1 MNLSYR
7 FLFLAVVL
15 AAPVAAQ
22 ESFRVELGRDG
33 KTIGDM
39 RPVFLKF
46 ESRPLPAISP
56 AEVARRYQRLF
67 ENSDEPEVRV
77 DALNR
82 LTNIRDRSGQD
93 VGYSP
98 EQEPEIY
105 EEVLGSYESIL
116 ARGSFSGR
124 LDELLYQMAKAHALT
139 GEAGASIQRLKQL
152 VGLYPNSP
160 LVPEARF
167 RIAESAFAN
176 GQFAEAETGY
186 RALLEGEGGEAL
198 KAKARYMLGWS
209 QFKQGEHAWERAAA
223 TFQAVLDG
231 FLPTA
236 ESIRQVPESSVETI
250 DDTLRVLALMASRT
264 RGLATLDQWFD
275 SGSVRPWEPLV
286 FDRLADL
293 YAITGKYEASV
304 AVNEAFH
311 RRYPQHAST
320 PRFLAQI
327 VEVWQMAGDDRKV
340 RQARAGYVAAY
351 SPDTAFSLLEPRGQS
366 RWREYARWLADTS
379 YEAATGLSDR
389 GELESSLPLFAEAA
403 GYYETLAPR
412 AANAGPIWRLA
423 GDARLQAR
431 QRREALENF
440 RTAAYEAGNYS
451 EAADAGWAA
460 VVLQRDRVINEARTE
475 LELLAAEVDQFAS
488 TFETDA
494 RVPGAQAD
502 LATRWLEIENYN
514 QAAAYAG
521 AVLMRGDAATKEQ
534 YAAWL
539 ITARVRQAQQE
550 FGLAERAWRQALRLI
565 DSSEPEV
572 LASDDRDL
580 ILKQLATSVYR
591 QGERAA
597 ETGKVAEAVAHF
609 RRVGQ
614 VLPEAE
620 IAIRGRFDAANTLL
634 KASEWQP
641 AVNELQWFRRS
652 YPNHHLA
659 RDIGEK
665 LVYAY
670 SQSGQPGRAADELLA
685 LASGQANPWPDKLRA
700 AALYHEAGDT
710 GQRDDLYIEYLAT
723 GPSPASA
730 EDHIL
735 LQTMRH
741 HLLVSARDP
750 GKIRAAIVEAELA
763 SEWHSADTLQWSA
776 ASAIVLGSHAAAVF
790 ADIPLNHPLAES
802 LDRKQSALEAAR
814 ARFAQAE
821 RFGGEAVRSEILYR
835 RAELYR
841 ELAQDLMASEVPA
854 ELNEM
859 EAMQYQMLLEEEAYP
874 FEEKALNLHAENHGR
889 IAETGYDDWIGR
901 SLEALARLHPGRY
914 ERSIRWMSGNAPEV
928 NREEG
933 DDA

>member
-1 MNLSYR
+1 MNLPSR
-7 FLFLAVVL
+7 LMFLAVVL
-15 AAPVAAQ
+15 TAPVAAQ

-82 LTNIRDRSGQD
+82 LANIRDRSGQD
-93 VGYSP
+93 VGYAP
-98 EQEPEIY
+98 EQEPAIY

-139 GEAGASIQRLKQL
+139 GEAGESISRLKQL
-152 VGLYPNSP
+152 VGLYPKSP
-160 LVPEARF
+160 LVREARF
-167 RIAESAFAN
+167 RIAESAFAS

-186 RALLEGEGGEAL
+186 RALLEGEGGESL

-209 QFKQGEHAWERAAA
+209 QFKQGEHAWDRAAD
-223 TFQAVLDG
+223 TFHTVLDG

-236 ESIRQVPESSVETI
+236 ESIRQVPESSVETV
-250 DDTLRVLALMASRT
+250 DDTLRVLALMASPT
-264 RGLATLDQWFD
+264 RGLATLDRWFD

-293 YAITGKYEASV
+293 YAISGEYEASV
-304 AVNEAFH
+304 AVNEAFY
-311 RRYPQHAST
+311 RRYPQHLSS
-320 PRFLAQI
+320 PRFLAQA

-351 SPDTAFSLLEPRGQS
+351 SPVIAFSQLEPQEQS

-389 GELESSLPLFAEAA
+389 GKVEASLPLFAEAA

-412 AANAGPIWRLA
+412 AANAGPVWRLA

-431 QRREALENF
+431 QYLEALENF
-440 RTAAYEAGNYS
+440 RTAAYQTGNYS

-460 VVLQRDRVINEARTE
+460 VVLQRDQVINKAGPG
-475 LELLAAEVDQFAS
+475 LEELAAEIDQFAS
-488 TFETDA
+488 AFETDV
-494 RVPGAQAD
+494 RIPGAQAD
-502 LATRWLEIENYN
+502 LDARWLEVQNHD
-514 QAAAYAG
+514 QAAAYAS
-521 AVLMRGDAATKEQ
+521 AVLKRGDAVTKEQ

-539 ITARVRQAQQE
+539 ITAQVRQAQEE

-565 DSSEPEV
+565 DSGEPDD
-572 LASDDRDL
+572 LTQDDRDL
-580 ILKQLATSVYR
+580 ILKQLATAVYR

-609 RRVGQ
+609 QRVGH
-614 VLPEAE
+614 VLPDAK
-620 IAIRGRFDAANTLL
+620 IAIQGRFDAANTLL
-634 KASEWQP
+634 KASEWQS
-641 AVNELQWFRRS
+641 AVNELQWFRRN
-652 YPNHHLA
+652 YPSHDLA
-659 RDIGEK
+659 LGIGEK

-710 GQRDDLYIEYLAT
+710 GRRDDLYVEFLAT
-723 GPSPASA
+723 GPVPASA
-730 EDHIL
+730 EDHIR

-741 HLLVSARDP
+741 RLMASASDP
-750 GKIRAAIVEAELA
+750 DKIRAAIVEAELA
-763 SEWHSADTLQWSA
+763 SEWHSPETLQWSA
-776 ASAIVLGSHAAAVF
+776 ASATVLGTRAAAVF
-790 ADIPLNHPLAES
+790 ADVPLDYPLAES
-802 LDRKQSALEAAR
+802 LDRKQAALEAAR
-814 ARFAQAE
+814 ERLAQAE
-821 RFGGEAVRSEILYR
+821 RLGGEAVRSEILYR

-859 EAMQYQMLLEEEAYP
+859 ETMQYQMLLEEEAYP

-889 IAETGYDDWIGR
+889 IAETDYDDWIGQ
-901 SLEALARLHPGRY
+901 SLEALARINPGRY
-914 ERSIRWMSGNAPEV
+914 ERSMRWMSGNAPKADT
-928 NREEG
+928 EEG
-933 DDA
+933 DDV

>member
-1 MNLSYR
+1 MNLPSR
-7 FLFLAVVL
+7 LLFLAFVL

-82 LTNIRDRSGQD
+82 LTNIRDRSGQE

-98 EQEPEIY
+98 EQEPAIY
-105 EEVLGSYESIL
+105 EEVLGSYETIF

-124 LDELLYQMAKAHALT
+124 LDELLYQMARAHALT
-139 GEAGASIQRLKQL
+139 GQAGESIDRLKQL
-152 VGLYPNSP
+152 IALYPASS

-167 RIAESAFAN
+167 RIAEAAFAN
-176 GQFAEAETGY
+176 GQFVEAEAGY

-209 QFKQGEHAWERAAA
+209 QFKQGEHTWDRAAG
-223 TFQAVLDG
+223 TFHTVLDG

-264 RGLATLDQWFD
+264 QGLDTLSLWFD

-304 AVNEAFH
+304 AVNEAFY
-311 RRYPQHAST
+311 RRYPQHVTS
-320 PRFLAQI
+320 PRFLAQV
-327 VEVWQMAGDDRKV
+327 VEVWQMAGDDGKV
-340 RQARAGYVAAY
+340 RQGRSGYVAAY
-351 SPDTAFSLLEPRGQS
+351 RPDTAFARLEPREQS

-389 GELESSLPLFAEAA
+389 GEVEASIPLFAEAA
-403 GYYETLAPR
+403 GYYKMLAPR
-412 AANAGPIWRLA
+412 AANAGPVWRLA
-423 GDARLQAR
+423 GDAHLQAR
-431 QRREALENF
+431 QHGEALENF
-440 RTAAYEAGNYS
+440 RTAAYQTSNYS

-460 VVLQRDRVINEARTE
+460 VILKRDLVISEADSGLEELANEI
-475 LELLAAEVDQFAS
+475 DQFAS
-488 TFETDA
+488 AFETDA

-502 LATRWLEIENYN
+502 LASRWLEARNYS

-521 AVLMRGDAATKEQ
+521 TVLKRGDAATEQ
-534 YAAWL
+534 RYAAWL
-539 ITARVRQAQQE
+539 ITARVRQARKE
-550 FGLAERAWRQALRLI
+550 FGLAERAWRQTLRLI
-565 DSSEPEV
+565 DSSEPYV
-572 LASDDRDL
+572 LPPDDRNL
-580 ILKQLATSVYR
+580 ILKQLATAIYR

-614 VLPEAE
+614 VLPDAK

-634 KASEWQP
+634 KAAEWQP
-641 AVNELQWFRRS
+641 AVNELQWFRRN
-652 YPNHHLA
+652 YPDHHLA
-659 RDIGEK
+659 RGIGEK

-685 LASGQANPWPDKLRA
+685 LASGQADPWPDKLRA

-710 GQRDDLYIEYLAT
+710 GQRDKLYAEYLAT
-723 GPSPASA
+723 GPVPASA
-730 EDHIL
+730 EDYIQ
-735 LQTMRH
+735 LQTMRQR
-741 HLLVSARDP
+741 VMASASDP
-750 GKIRAAIVEAELA
+750 DKVRAAIVEAELA
-763 SEWHSADTLQWSA
+763 SDWHSPETLQWSA
-776 ASAIVLGSHAAAVF
+776 ASAIVLGTRAAAAF
-790 ADIPLNHPLAES
+790 NEIPLNHPLAES
-802 LDRKQSALEAAR
+802 LDRKKGALEAAR

-821 RFGGEAVRSEILYR
+821 RFGGGAVLSEILFR

-841 ELAQDLMASEVPA
+841 KLAQDLMASEVPA

-859 EAMQYQMLLEEEAYP
+859 EAMQYRMLLEEEAYP
-874 FEEKALNLHAENHGR
+874 FEEKALKLHAENHGR
-889 IAETGYDDWIGR
+889 IAEIGYDDWIGR
-901 SLEALARLHPGRY
+901 SLEALARMHPGRY
-914 ERSIRWMSGNAPEV
+914 ERSMRWMSGNTPEA
-928 NREEG
+928 NTEGG
-933 DDA
+933 DDV

>member
-1 MNLSYR
+1 MNLSSR
-7 FLFLAVVL
+7 LLFLAVVL

-33 KTIGDM
+33 RTIGDM

-67 ENSDEPEVRV
+67 ETSNEPEVRV

-82 LTNIRDRSGQD
+82 LTNIRDRSGQEL
-93 VGYSP
+93 GYSP
-98 EQEPEIY
+98 EQEPGIY

-116 ARGSFSGR
+116 ARGSYSGR
-124 LDELLYQMAKAHALT
+124 LDELLYQMARAHALT
-139 GEAGASIQRLKQL
+139 GQAGESIDRLKQL
-152 VGLYPNSP
+152 VGLYPKSP

-176 GQFAEAETGY
+176 GQFAEAEIGY

-198 KAKARYMLGWS
+198 KTKARYMLGWS
-209 QFKQGEHAWERAAA
+209 QFKQGEGAWDRAAD
-223 TFQAVLDG
+223 TFHTVLDG
-231 FLPTA
+231 FLPTPG
-236 ESIRQVPESSVETI
+236 SIRQVPESSVDTI

-264 RGLATLDQWFD
+264 QGLATLDQWFD

-293 YAITGKYEASV
+293 YAISGKYEASV
-304 AVNEAFH
+304 AVNKAFY
-311 RRYPQHAST
+311 RRYPQNVSS
-320 PRFLAQI
+320 PRFLAQV
-327 VEVWQMAGDDRKV
+327 VEVWQMAGDQEKV
-340 RQARAGYVAAY
+340 RDARSGYVSAY
-351 SPDTAFSLLEPRGQS
+351 RPDAGFSRLDPREQL

-389 GELESSLPLFAEAA
+389 DEVEAFLPLFAEAA
-403 GYYETLAPR
+403 GYYEMLAPR
-412 AANAGPIWRLA
+412 AASAGPVWRLA

-431 QRREALENF
+431 QHLEALEDF
-440 RTAAYEAGNYS
+440 RTAAYKTDNYS

-460 VVLQRDRVINEARTE
+460 VVLQRDQVISEAGPG
-475 LELLAAEVDQFAS
+475 LEELAAEIDQFAS
-488 TFETDA
+488 AFETDA

-502 LATRWLEIENYN
+502 LASRWLEVHNYD

-521 AVLMRGDAATKEQ
+521 AVLKFGDATAKEH
-534 YAAWL
+534 YAAWMT
-539 ITARVRQAQQE
+539 TARVRQAQKE
-550 FGLAERAWRQALRLI
+550 FGLAERAWRQTLRLV
-565 DSSEPEV
+565 DSNDPEV
-572 LASDDRDL
+572 LPRDDRNL
-580 ILKQLATSVYR
+580 ILKQLASAVYR

-597 ETGKVAEAVAHF
+597 ATGKVAEAVAHF

-614 VLPEAE
+614 VLPDAE

-634 KASEWQP
+634 KASEWQS
-641 AVNELQWFRRS
+641 AVNELQWFRRN
-652 YPNHHLA
+652 YPNHDLA

-665 LVYAY
+665 LVFAY
-670 SQSGQPGRAADELLA
+670 SQSDQPGRAADELLA
-685 LASGQANPWPDKLRA
+685 LASGQAKPWPDKLRA

-710 GQRDDLYIEYLAT
+710 GQRDDLYVEYLAT
-723 GPSPASA
+723 GPVPALA
-730 EDHIL
+730 EDHIR

-741 HLLVSARDP
+741 RLLASASDP
-750 GKIRAAIVEAELA
+750 GEVRAAIVEAELA

-776 ASAIVLGSHAAAVF
+776 ASAIVLGTHAAAVF
-790 ADIPLNHPLAES
+790 ADIPLNHPLAKS
-802 LDRKQSALEAAR
+802 LDRKQSALEVAR

-889 IAETGYDDWIGR
+889 IAENGYDDWIGR

-914 ERSIRWMSGNAPEV
+914 ERSIRWMSGNTAEADT
-928 NREEG
+928 EEG